1 MTGAQSL
8 HSAGGGGPSPAGASS
23 TSFTGPWKQQLEKK
37 RQRYHIMWLRRL
49 GLSEEAKQLLQLHAA
64 LLDSFEERNRAA
76 SKLLDARLVADK
88 ARDASNTAAAAEA
101 TSSAAQDDAAA
112 ERYKREGSEA
122 MQTLVHAE
130 AAANVAERAL
140 NAATLALENRNS
152 ALARLEKHVSA
163 LEEDAAQLRRNL
175 LQLRILKHAR
185 DATAARA
192 ARDYPAASKYTS
204 GLDEDEK
211 ELDELTKRYGSRNV
225 VGQQEALPPPPAGG
239 SHSSSVE
246 LYSRQYDAWFAKNSG
261 SDGNENTE
269 DSRHAQVPA
278 DERERLKWLERLGL
292 SDEARELQRRRTDML
307 AATKQAQ
314 DAASKADNL
323 KQLLARDESETS
335 KADAELADAIQ
346 RGAPAE
352 IAKAAQQKARE
363 ARDRGA
369 SRIAAQEV
377 ARAASH
383 DAASTASARKAA
395 LVEYEAVVAA
405 QERYMAR
412 TSLVVLDGAIARMG
426 VDHNAAYTSHDFD
439 AAAVLEKHLASRRAS
454 RARLIDAYSMF
465 DPASASKELVAQHQ
479 KDLKDAAVLERNRA
493 SSLWAVFPGSSLD
506 ADPKSST
513 SDEVFDDDAEYTAP
527 RSLPAHIVSETAD
540 VIIHYVYTLPLAF
553 LTAVVQF
560 LWSWFTWAVE
570 WAFYLFVG
578 GCMLYGAGKHAE
590 EEARRNRSGGH
601 RAARERHRCEVDTM
615 EQRHVANR
623 LQVQHNLRLAR
634 TNGNAQHELLLRAQ
648 LDGMI
653 NAQEAEKAAMK
664 KRHREELGE
673 SESCAIM

>member
-1 MTGAQSL
+1 VTGAQSL
-8 HSAGGGGPSPAGASS
+8 HSAGGGGPTPDRASS

-64 LLDSFEERNRAA
+64 LLDSYEERNRAA

-88 ARDASNTAAAAEA
+88 ARDASYAAAAAEA

-112 ERYKREGSEA
+112 ERYKKEGSEA

-246 LYSRQYDAWFAKNSG
+246 LYSRQYDDWFAKNSG
-261 SDGNENTE
+261 SDGSE

-323 KQLLARDESETS
+323 KQLLARDESEIS
-335 KADAELADAIQ
+335 RADAELADAIQ

-352 IAKAAQQKARE
+352 MAKAAQQKARE

-369 SRIAAQEV
+369 SRLAALEV

-383 DAASTASARKAA
+383 DDASTASARKAA
-395 LVEYEAVVAA
+395 LVEYEAVVDA

-412 TSLVVLDGAIARMG
+412 TSLVVLDGAIARMV

-493 SSLWAVFPGSSLD
+493 TSLWAVFPGSSLD

-527 RSLPAHIVSETAD
+527 RSLPAHIVFETVD

-553 LTAVVQF
+553 LTAVAQF
-560 LWSWFTWAVE
+560 LLSWIIWALE

-590 EEARRNRSGGH
+590 EEARRNRSSSSGQ
-601 RAARERHRCEVDTM
+601 RAARERHRGEIDAM
-615 EQRHVANR
+615 EHRHFANR
-623 LQVQHNLRLAR
+623 SQVQHSLMLAR
-634 TNGNAQHELLLRAQ
+634 TNRNAQHEMLLRAQ

-673 SESCAIM
+673 SELCAIM